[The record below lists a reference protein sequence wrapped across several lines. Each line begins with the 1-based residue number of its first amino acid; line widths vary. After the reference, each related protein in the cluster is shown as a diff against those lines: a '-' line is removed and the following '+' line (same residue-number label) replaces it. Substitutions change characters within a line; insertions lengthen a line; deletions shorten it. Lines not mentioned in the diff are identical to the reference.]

1 MNYLEGCNDSSNM
14 CKTWIKEA
22 WFPEWCNG
30 KHKSN
35 TAKGYFGG
43 MTLRETCQHSCGGCP
58 AVDANTE
65 TNRRENSTTEYS
77 GLDGLRGR
85 TTVIDENTST
95 QQLVLTTL
103 TPILT
108 TEVSGRKALE
118 FFNIIMHYIFKNTIL
133 WYKSSFDI
141 TAPKKVLGEWK
152 NSGQCKSI
160 GKNPTCGSGLQT
172 QTRNCTDG
180 TLEKCTKQDSER
192 QISCFIAG
200 TALPECKSKF

>member
-30 KHKSN
+30 KHKFN

-65 TNRRENSTTEYS
+65 TNRRKNSTTEYS

-118 FFNIIMHYIFKNTIL
+118 FFNIITIRMTIFSKIL
-133 WYKSSFDI
+133 YCGIK
-141 TAPKKVLGEWK
+141 AVLILQLPRRYLA
-152 NSGQCKSI
+152 SGRILDNVNQ
-160 GKNPTCGSGLQT
+160 
-172 QTRNCTDG
+172 
-180 TLEKCTKQDSER
+180 
-192 QISCFIAG
+192 
-200 TALPECKSKF
+200 